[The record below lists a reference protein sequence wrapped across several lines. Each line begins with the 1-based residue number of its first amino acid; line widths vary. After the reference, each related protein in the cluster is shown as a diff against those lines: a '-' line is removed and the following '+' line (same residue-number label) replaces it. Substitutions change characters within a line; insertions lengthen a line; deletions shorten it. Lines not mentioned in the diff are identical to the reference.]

1 MEDILEP
8 SCVPL
13 REAQPVHDIRRL
25 AIGGLRSLAAVCSN
39 KSHLFSRL
47 EFLLRYLLS
56 NCERVPAHA
65 EAAEERGLEEIK
77 GTRNT
82 CKL

>member
-25 AIGGLRSLAAVCSN
+25 AIGGLISVPELFMTERSAPQQIGGATL
-39 KSHLFSRL
+39 
-47 EFLLRYLLS
+47 
-56 NCERVPAHA
+56 
-65 EAAEERGLEEIK
+65 
-77 GTRNT
+77 
-82 CKL
+82 